1 MTTTLDAAGA
11 AELAGRIAAAAEAA
25 RNTASIFLVCSED
38 SLSEGAALQP
48 AHEFSQVTETWTGV
62 GSTCAQDLGAAAQLF
77 AALSRQLDQL
87 DTTLD
92 FD

>member
-11 AELAGRIAAAAEAA
+11 AQLAGRIAAAEAA
-25 RNTASIFLVCSED
+25 HRAASVFLVCSED
-38 SLSEGAALQP
+38 SLSEGARLQP
-48 AHEFSQVTETWTGV
+48 AQEFSQVTEAWTGAA
-62 GSTCAQDLGAAAQLF
+62 STWAQDLCAAAQLF